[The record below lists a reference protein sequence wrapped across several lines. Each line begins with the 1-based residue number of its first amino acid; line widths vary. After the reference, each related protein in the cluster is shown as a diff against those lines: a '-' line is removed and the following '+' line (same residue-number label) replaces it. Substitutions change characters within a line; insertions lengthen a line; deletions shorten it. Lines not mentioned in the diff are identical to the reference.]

1 MINWESCDKDC
12 TLLVKIK
19 VRRRPIR
26 RRDSTHQ
33 IEVAQDFGLRDP
45 VFQQSRKLVI
55 VEVLQPWIEVASLSQ
70 GWVSMTYH
78 TQQISATCIRS
89 FMWSH
94 NTGNPVFHRLDH
106 LLTSWYWAFAMMPET
121 ITKLEWVVWSMLWL
135 CKPQY
140 CTVMM
145 NQLRN
150 VEQC

>member
-55 VEVLQPWIEVASLSQ
+55 VEVLQP
-70 GWVSMTYH
+70 
-78 TQQISATCIRS
+78 
-89 FMWSH
+89 
-94 NTGNPVFHRLDH
+94 
-106 LLTSWYWAFAMMPET
+106 
-121 ITKLEWVVWSMLWL
+121 
-135 CKPQY
+135 
-140 CTVMM
+140 
-145 NQLRN
+145 
-150 VEQC
+150 